1 MCTEARHAQ
10 KPAVCTGVSRQ
21 RGQGTRAQ
29 ALEGMTSFLGLLL
42 IWIYKTTTGLGYSS
56 VVEYLP
62 KMGEFE
68 PNIENNNKK

>member
-1 MCTEARHAQ
+1 
-10 KPAVCTGVSRQ
+10 
-21 RGQGTRAQ
+21 
-29 ALEGMTSFLGLLL
+29 MTSFLGLLL